1 MGCHSPPGGTREEGL
16 PYQGCWW
23 ASVGPNQAG
32 KIAIL
37 SHAWRQPASRS
48 LESMG
53 PLGHTRMVLAT
64 KGAAGG
70 PRSQVQVE
78 ASV

>member
-1 MGCHSPPGGTREEGL
+1 MKVL

-23 ASVGPNQAG
+23 GSVGPNQSSR
-32 KIAIL
+32 IATL

-53 PLGHTRMVLAT
+53 PLGHIRMVLAT
-64 KGAAGG
+64 KGAVGG

>member
-1 MGCHSPPGGTREEGL
+1 
-16 PYQGCWW
+16 
-23 ASVGPNQAG
+23 
-32 KIAIL
+32 
-37 SHAWRQPASRS
+37 
-48 LESMG
+48 MG
-53 PLGHTRMVLAT
+53 PLGHTRMVVAT

>member
-1 MGCHSPPGGTREEGL
+1 M
-16 PYQGCWW
+16 
-23 ASVGPNQAG
+23 GPNQAG
-32 KIAIL
+32 RIATL
-37 SHAWRQPASRS
+37 SHTWRQPASRS

-64 KGAAGG
+64 KGASGG